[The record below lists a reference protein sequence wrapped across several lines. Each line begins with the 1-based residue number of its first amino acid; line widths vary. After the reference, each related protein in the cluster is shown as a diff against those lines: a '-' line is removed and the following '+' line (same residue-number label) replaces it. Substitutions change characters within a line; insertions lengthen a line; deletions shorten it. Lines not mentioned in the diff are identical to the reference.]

1 MGCCYLKAEPFLFFH
16 LVLSLLGS
24 QSYLGCCYL
33 KAKPFLV
40 FYLVLFLLGSCF
52 ILDCAFSSHDKL
64 ILSMNRDIIKF
75 TYLDFFLCRFN
86 WTLTAKSRDEKAM
99 FVLIKKIVFLLRWP
113 TNLNLITY
121 HKCTFRWRN
130 LSIEKKITNLGIK
143 LPTSKIPRLV
153 TYSIAFTFPTLLSTC
168 LKINFRLEM

>member
-33 KAKPFLV
+33 MAKPFLV
-40 FYLVLFLLGSCF
+40 FYLVLSLLGSCF
-52 ILDCAFSSHDKL
+52 ILDCAFSSYGKL

-121 HKCTFRWRN
+121 HKCTFRWRSHKASFVSVCLLMIN
-130 LSIEKKITNLGIK
+130 DWRWSFNWKKNNEFRNKITN
-143 LPTSKIPRLV
+143 
-153 TYSIAFTFPTLLSTC
+153 
-168 LKINFRLEM
+168 E

>member
-40 FYLVLFLLGSCF
+40 FYLVLSLLGSCF
-52 ILDCAFSSHDKL
+52 ILDCAFSSYGKL

-99 FVLIKKIVFLLRWP
+99 FVLIKKVVFLLRWP

-121 HKCTFRWRN
+121 HKCTFRWRVIFPSM
-130 LSIEKKITNLGIK
+130 LCLPWWCLKSRDVSIEKKITNLGIK
-143 LPTSKIPRLV
+143 
-153 TYSIAFTFPTLLSTC
+153 
-168 LKINFRLEM
+168 